1 MKTAIFIDAGYLI
14 KLLKIKGRKID
25 FLKLSNELTSGTERV
40 MTFFYDTLPL
50 QGTPK
55 GNMLYARDQRFHHAL
70 NSLDKFQV
78 KLGRQQRINGKYV
91 QKGVDMRLGIDL
103 VQMSMKKDID
113 KAIIISAD
121 SDFEYAV
128 EKAQQAGAQVA
139 LAYFNISK
147 INSQFLQRVDEKI
160 LLTDEMLDRC
170 KL

>member
-78 KLGRQQRINGKYV
+78 KSEKNSLASEL
-91 QKGVDMRLGIDL
+91 QKIKEEL
-103 VQMSMKKDID
+103 
-113 KAIIISAD
+113 ASA
-121 SDFEYAV
+121 SIE
-128 EKAQQAGAQVA
+128 
-139 LAYFNISK
+139 
-147 INSQFLQRVDEKI
+147 LQKSV
-160 LLTDEMLDRC
+160 
-170 KL
+170 